1 MTENM
6 IAFLSG
12 RLVDSANQFIAE
24 ELVRNGL
31 EGIVPS
37 HGDILCVLYQED
49 GLAISEIARRT
60 RRTKSTI
67 CVLAGKL
74 EKNGYVE
81 RRPDPDD
88 RRALGLWLTDKGKAA
103 KPVFESISAALCEK
117 IEESLSPEETLVLN
131 SLLARVVKNWKS

>member
-37 HGDILCVLYQED
+37 HGDILCVLYEED

-103 KPVFESISAALCEK
+103 KPVFESISAALCAK
-117 IEESLSPEETLVLN
+117 IAESLSPEETLVLN